1 VLCEFPG
8 VVLEY
13 SCVSENLPAGREK
26 VYGVIKLEKDN
37 TEQPKMKSLD
47 KALKLLECF
56 GSVTPELGITELA
69 RILELHKSNVF
80 NIVATFEQHGYLEKN
95 KATGKYRL
103 GLKLL
108 EFSYLINEN
117 LGYQRVLYD
126 IMKEVSNELGAI
138 TYFAVLRGQKV
149 FYLCSAYPHKKD
161 NHFPYRTIIGETAPL
176 YCTSLGKVM
185 MAFMPSEELEAYL
198 TQSVSFHTFTRYTI
212 TEPDRL
218 RQEAALIR
226 EKGFSVDNEEH
237 EYGVKCVGVPV
248 LLPESSQVAAFS
260 ASGPASAFDG
270 SDLEQK
276 AKALKEA
283 SFLMRERLR
292 TLA

>member
-1 VLCEFPG
+1 MGFSKKTKAAVLAG
-8 VVLEY
+8 AMTLGA
-13 SCVSENLPAGREK
+13 VSGAYAYFSGTAE
-26 VYGVIKLEKDN
+26 
-37 TEQPKMKSLD
+37 T
-47 KALKLLECF
+47 
-56 GSVTPELGITELA
+56 
-69 RILELHKSNVF
+69 KSNVF

-212 TEPDRL
+212 T
-218 RQEAALIR
+218 
-226 EKGFSVDNEEH
+226 
-237 EYGVKCVGVPV
+237 C
-248 LLPESSQVAAFS
+248 LLYTSPS
-260 ASGPASAFDG
+260 PRD
-270 SDLEQK
+270 
-276 AKALKEA
+276 
-283 SFLMRERLR
+283 
-292 TLA
+292 